1 MARGTRSAPSAW
13 KDAAME
19 ELKDIELD
27 EQPDAVDQDPE
38 LWDWAR
44 TAGISREELRAAV
57 EQSRRGV
64 N

>member
-1 MARGTRSAPSAW
+1 
-13 KDAAME
+13 ME
-19 ELKDIELD
+19 ELKDMELD
-27 EQPDAVDQDPE
+27 EQPAPADQDPD

>member
-1 MARGTRSAPSAW
+1 
-13 KDAAME
+13 ME
-19 ELKDIELD
+19 EPKDIELD
-27 EQPDAVDQDPE
+27 RQTEPVDQDPD

-57 EQSRRGV
+57 EQSRHGV